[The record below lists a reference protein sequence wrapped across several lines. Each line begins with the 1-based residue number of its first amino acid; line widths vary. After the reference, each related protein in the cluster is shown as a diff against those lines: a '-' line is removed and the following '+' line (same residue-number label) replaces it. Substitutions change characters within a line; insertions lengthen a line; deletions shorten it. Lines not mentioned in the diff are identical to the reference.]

1 MPPLLTILLTVA
13 LIGAI
18 TWVIIN
24 YVPMPEPFKRL
35 LIAVVLIGVLI
46 WIGRILGLF

>member
-1 MPPLLTILLTVA
+1 MPLLLTILLTVA

-18 TWVIIN
+18 TWVVIN

-35 LIAVVLIGVLI
+35 IVAIVIIALLI
-46 WIGRILGLF
+46 WIGRLVGVF